1 MGKTDLHRRLQALG
15 LDRNGSPGGPR
26 EVVNILLVDDQPGKL
41 LAHEAILSELG
52 QRIIKARNGVEAL
65 EQLLRND
72 FAVILLDVNMPN
84 MDGFETAA
92 LIRQRPRFEKTPII
106 FITGYNTTDLDRLK
120 GYELGAVDY
129 LFLPIVPQVLKAK
142 VNVFVELARQTQ
154 IIKTQAEDLAAH
166 NKRQAEQLEV
176 IQKLNVELQE
186 ANQELE
192 AFSYSVSHDLRAPLR
207 SLTGYVQVLLEDYG
221 SRLDEDGHGHLQAL
235 DRAARR
241 MDNLTRDLLAYGRI
255 AREAVKVEPLR
266 LEPIVEEI
274 ISLNGANNAQIT
286 VQPGLSQVM
295 AHRFLLEQTLS
306 NLINNAIK
314 FVRRDSQPKVNI
326 RTETRGEQVRLW
338 VEDNGIGI
346 DPSYHRKIFSI
357 FERVGDMQNYE
368 GTGIGLAIVHRAVQ
382 RMGGSCGVESA
393 PGEGSRFWVDLPAAV
408 APEMA
413 GVLAAKQP

>member
-1 MGKTDLHRRLQALG
+1 MNQSPFHSAGAE
-15 LDRNGSPGGPR
+15 RNGAAGAPSR
-26 EVVNILLVDDQPGKL
+26 ELVNILLVDDQPGKL

-84 MDGFETAA
+84 MDGFETAS

-154 IIKTQAEDLAAH
+154 IIKSQADDLAAH
-166 NKRQAEQLEV
+166 NHRQAEQLEV

-221 SRLDEDGHGHLQAL
+221 PRFDDEGRGHLLAL

-241 MDNLTRDLLAYGRI
+241 MDCLTRDLLAYGRI
-255 AREAVKVEPLR
+255 AREAVRLEPLR

-274 ISLNGANNAQIT
+274 LALNGANNAEIT
-286 VQPGLSQVM
+286 IQPGLSGVL

-306 NLINNAIK
+306 NLINNATK
-314 FVRRDSQPKVNI
+314 FVRRGVQPQVQI
-326 RTETRGEQVRLW
+326 RTELRHGGHVRLW

-346 DPSYHRKIFSI
+346 DPTYHRKIFSI

-382 RMGGSCGVESA
+382 RMGGSCGVESS
-393 PGEGSRFWVDLPAAV
+393 PGQGSRFWVDLTPANV
-408 APEMA
+408 SET
-413 GVLAAKQP
+413 LAAPVAAA